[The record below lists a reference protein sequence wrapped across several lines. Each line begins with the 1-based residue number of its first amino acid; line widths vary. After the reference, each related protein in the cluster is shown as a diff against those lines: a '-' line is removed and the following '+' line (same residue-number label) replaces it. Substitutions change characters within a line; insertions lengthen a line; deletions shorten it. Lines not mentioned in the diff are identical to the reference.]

1 MANRFWAAVG
11 DGDVGGVEEV
21 LEAEGVDVDALCE
34 DEEFTLQ
41 FVREVRGGKQS

>member
-1 MANRFWAAVG
+1 MANRFWAAV
-11 DGDVGGVEEV
+11 DVGGVKEV